1 MPKAWVVTVR
11 RWVGLGGSRNERRI
25 LRRTEIVG
33 IHGRRD
39 ASLLK
44 CNFYESAPSTKKP
57 PVLTG
62 GSSFQRD
69 AGQRPALPHQA
80 ATVLA
85 TSWYSSIWSKFM

>member
-44 CNFYESAPSTKKP
+44 CNFYESGPSTKNP
-57 PVLTG
+57 RFSPGVLPFNG
-62 GSSFQRD
+62 MPASGRHYRIRAFV
-69 AGQRPALPHQA
+69 AGFDMQVF
-80 ATVLA
+80 TC
-85 TSWYSSIWSKFM
+85 I